1 MKKIR
6 ISLVILFF
14 AVSFSTFAQSKI
26 AHVNS
31 QEIIGLMPATKAAE
45 AEIQGLEE
53 TYTKELETMQKD
65 ILEKQQ
71 KYASEEKSVSDELN
85 QTRRAELQ
93 DQSQRVQ
100 AYYSEIQKELQKKNF
115 DLLKPISEELM
126 KAVNAVA
133 DRLGI
138 EYVFESPM
146 QGLLVSNGTD
156 ITDEVKKEL
165 GL

>member
-6 ISLVILFF
+6 ISFLTILLV
-14 AVSFSTFAQSKI
+14 VSFSTFAQSKI

-31 QEIIGLMPATKAAE
+31 QEIIALMPATKAAQ
-45 AEIQGLEE
+45 AEIQGMEE
-53 TYTKELETMQKD
+53 TYTKELEAMQKD

-71 KYASEEKSVSDELN
+71 KYASEENSVSLELN
-85 QTRRAELQ
+85 QTRGAELQ

-100 AYYSEIQKELQKKNF
+100 AYYNEIQKEIQRKNF

-126 KAVNAVA
+126 KAVNTIA
-133 DRLGI
+133 DRLGF

>member
-45 AEIQGLEE
+45 AEIQGLEA

-85 QTRRAELQ
+85 QARRAELQ

-133 DRLGI
+133 DRLGV